1 MSWFK
6 RLFGFGDTSSNAET
20 LDRYRTARA
29 LGRELQVRMIK
40 ELPKPA
46 LPECAKKLGLVKSG
60 TLIINQDDEIA
71 IAYDYCLHHFR
82 RAGKNVIERTLET
95 SSDDRESAWL
105 KALTEA
111 RFSVFMVE
119 SVTPHRGARLIDLI
133 HNEPLDLTDLGL
145 ASTGQSGLI
154 LIGRIVH
161 FEDVHLSSGTLIPIP
176 PGVFESQIRPVFEKF
191 DRAQSERSAPLS
203 ASQAAALEAQATR
216 IALHEAGEDNSFFS
230 DIES

>member
-1 MSWFK
+1 MAWFK
-6 RLFGFGDTSSNAET
+6 RLFGFAGASDDSEI
-20 LDRYRTARA
+20 LDRYRAARA
-29 LGRELQVRMIK
+29 LGRDLQVRMIK

-82 RAGKNVIERTLET
+82 RAGKNLIERTLET
-95 SSDDRESAWL
+95 SSDALESAWL

-119 SVTPHRGARLIDLI
+119 AISPHRGARLVDLI
-133 HNEPLDLTDLGL
+133 HGVPLELIDLGL
-145 ASTGQSGLI
+145 ASTGEAGLI
-154 LIGRIVH
+154 LLGRIVT
-161 FEDVHLSSGTLIPIP
+161 FDDVHLSSGTLIPMP

-191 DRAQSERSAPLS
+191 ERAQSDRAVPLS
-203 ASQAAALEAQATR
+203 SSQAAALEAQATR

-230 DIES
+230 DIDS

>member
-1 MSWFK
+1 MAWFK
-6 RLFGFGDTSSNAET
+6 RLFGFGHASSDTEI
-20 LDRYRTARA
+20 LDRYRAARA
-29 LGRELQVRMIK
+29 MSRDLQIRMIK

-95 SSDDRESAWL
+95 SADEKESAWL
-105 KALTEA
+105 DALTKA
-111 RFSVFMVE
+111 RFSTFMVE
-119 SVTPHRGARLIDLI
+119 SITPHRGAKLVDLI
-133 HNEPLDLTDLGL
+133 QEEPIELIDLGL
-145 ASTGQSGLI
+145 ASTGQAGLI
-154 LIGRIVH
+154 LLGRIVM
-161 FEDVHLSSGTLIPIP
+161 FDGFHLSSGTLIPIP

-191 DRAQSERSAPLS
+191 ERARSDRSAPLS
-203 ASQAAALEAQATR
+203 SSQSAALEAQATR

>member
-1 MSWFK
+1 MAWFK
-6 RLFGFGDTSSNAET
+6 RLFGFGSASSDTEM
-20 LDRYRTARA
+20 LDRYRAARA
-29 LGRELQVRMIK
+29 LGRDLQVRMVK

-82 RAGKNVIERTLET
+82 RAGKSLIERTLES
-95 SSDDRESAWL
+95 SSDDQEIAWL

-119 SVTPHRGARLIDLI
+119 VITPHRGARLVDLI
-133 HNEPLDLTDLGL
+133 HGDTIELIDLGL
-145 ASTGQSGLI
+145 ASTGQAGLI
-154 LIGRIVH
+154 LLGRVVT
-161 FEDVHLSSGTLIPIP
+161 FDDFQLSSGTLIPIP

-191 DRAQSERSAPLS
+191 DRARSERTAPLS
-203 ASQAAALEAQATR
+203 SSQAAALEAQATR

>member
-1 MSWFK
+1 MAWLK
-6 RLFGFGDTSSNAET
+6 RLFGFGHASSDTEI
-20 LDRYRTARA
+20 LDRYRAARA
-29 LGRELQVRMIK
+29 MGRDLQVRMIK

-82 RAGKNVIERTLET
+82 RAGKNLIERT
-95 SSDDRESAWL
+95 RENTPDAQEVAWL
-105 KALTEA
+105 EALTHA

-119 SVTPHRGARLIDLI
+119 SITPHRGARLVDLIHEEPIDLI
-133 HNEPLDLTDLGL
+133 DLGL
-145 ASTGQSGLI
+145 ASTGQAGLI
-154 LIGRIVH
+154 LLGRIVTYDG
-161 FEDVHLSSGTLIPIP
+161 FQLSSGTLIPIP

-191 DRAQSERSAPLS
+191 ARAQSDRSADLS
-203 ASQAAALEAQATR
+203 SSQSAALEAQATR

>member
-1 MSWFK
+1 MAWLK
-6 RLFGFGDTSSNAET
+6 RLFGFGHGTSDTET
-20 LDRYRTARA
+20 LDRYRAARA
-29 LGRELQVRMIK
+29 MGRDLQVRMIK

-82 RAGKNVIERTLET
+82 RAGKNVIERTLENT
-95 SSDDRESAWL
+95 SDEQEMAWL
-105 KALTEA
+105 NALTTA

-119 SVTPHRGARLIDLI
+119 SITPHRGARLVDLIHEESIDLI
-133 HNEPLDLTDLGL
+133 DLGL
-145 ASTGQSGLI
+145 ASTGQAGLI
-154 LIGRIVH
+154 LLGRIVT
-161 FEDVHLSSGTLIPIP
+161 FDGFHLSSGTLIPIP
-176 PGVFESQIRPVFEKF
+176 PGVLESQIRPVFEKF
-191 DRAQSERSAPLS
+191 ERAQSDRSAPLS
-203 ASQAAALEAQATR
+203 SSQSAALEAQATR

>member
-1 MSWFK
+1 MSWLK
-6 RLFGFGDTSSNAET
+6 RLFGFGDASSHAEI
-20 LDRYRTARA
+20 LDRYRSARA
-29 LGRELQVRMIK
+29 LGRELQVRMVK

-82 RAGKNVIERTLET
+82 RAGKNVIERTLES
-95 SSDDRESAWL
+95 SSDERESNWL
-105 KALTEA
+105 SALTEA
-111 RFSVFMVE
+111 RFSVFLVE

-133 HNEPLDLTDLGL
+133 HEEPIDLIDQGL
-145 ASTGQSGLI
+145 ASTGQSGLV
-154 LIGRIVH
+154 LIGRIIH
-161 FEDVHLSSGTLIPIP
+161 FEDFYLSSGTLIPIP
-176 PGVFESQIRPVFEKF
+176 PGIFESQIRPVFEKF
-191 DRAQSERSAPLS
+191 DRARPEGSAALS
-203 ASQAAALEAQATR
+203 SSQAAALEAQVTR

>member
-1 MSWFK
+1 MSWLK
-6 RLFGFGDTSSNAET
+6 RLFGFGDASLNAEI
-20 LDRYRTARA
+20 LDRYRAARA
-29 LGRELQVRMIK
+29 LGRELQVRMVK

-95 SSDDRESAWL
+95 STDARESAWL
-105 KALTEA
+105 TALTEA
-111 RFSVFMVE
+111 RFSAFLVE

-133 HNEPLDLTDLGL
+133 HEEPIDLIDLGL

-154 LIGRIVH
+154 LIGRIIH
-161 FEDVHLSSGTLIPIP
+161 FEDVHLSSGTLIPLP
-176 PGVFESQIRPVFEKF
+176 PGLFESQIRPVFEKF
-191 DRAQSERSAPLS
+191 ERAQSERSAGLS
-203 ASQAAALEAQATR
+203 PSQAAALEAQATR